1 MAAYQ
6 NEPIEPVR
14 YPR

>member
-6 NEPIEPVR
+6 NV
-14 YPR
+14 